1 VLDVGGIGLKVYSN
15 KNTLK
20 ALENLNASVEV
31 YTFLYVREEQME
43 LYGFLTEQEQKFFEL
58 LNSVS
63 GIGPK
68 TALGV
73 LESDSVENIMAAILE
88 KRPELLTKASG
99 IGKKTA
105 ERIIL
110 ELESK
115 VHLPASH
122 ALTETMNL
130 NLEVEDALVGLG
142 YLRGDVKKAIQE
154 IDVSVN
160 TLEGRLKNTLQ
171 RLSKFKK

>member
-1 VLDVGGIGLKVYSN
+1 
-15 KNTLK
+15 
-20 ALENLNASVEV
+20 
-31 YTFLYVREEQME
+31 ME

-88 KRPELLTKASG
+88 KRPELLTKTSG

-122 ALTETMNL
+122 ALTEAMSL
-130 NLEVEDALVGLG
+130 NMEVEEALVGLG
-142 YLRGDVKKAIQE
+142 YLRGDVKRAIQE
-154 IDVSVN
+154 IDSNVT